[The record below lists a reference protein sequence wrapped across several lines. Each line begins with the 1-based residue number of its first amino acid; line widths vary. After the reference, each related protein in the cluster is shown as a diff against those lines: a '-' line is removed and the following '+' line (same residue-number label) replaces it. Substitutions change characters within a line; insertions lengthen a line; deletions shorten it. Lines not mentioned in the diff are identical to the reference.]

1 MSFLDFLLP
10 KKESE
15 DHSSTKES
23 PSIPKAIRDLQ
34 DSLSPSDVP
43 TSRKRD
49 RSAKKEPVAP
59 LSASKKKKL
68 QSTQL
73 ATPETTPIHKSSE
86 ISVISPASVDRRGVK
101 KLDFA
106 LKEVPEVKK
115 EINIDDI
122 LATPPSTP
130 TKERV
135 IAVVDDKENALPTPQ
150 KTLSIYV
157 RAKALFQRSAPVNF
171 SGILPEREL
180 EANALQNFLVSHIT
194 ARQASSLYVSGPPG
208 TGKTAQLKLTLSQFI
223 DMDSTEKLQEVE
235 IDGNDYKMGYSY
247 INCMTVNKT
256 SNIYSEIYRSLT
268 GERIHINESKEKLH
282 TFLSSKKAHM
292 SVIILDEL
300 DQMLGK
306 QRDEVFTL
314 FSWALT
320 CNIILIGIS
329 NALDMVDKL
338 LPRLKMNG
346 LSPNSLVFMPYTA
359 DQIARIIQMKLNQL
373 EDKGEKIQL
382 FHPAAIKLCSKK
394 SASNTGDLRKAFD
407 ICRTAIESVEKEAR
421 GSNIIQFKDAPLN
434 TVQIQ
439 HIARVTNA
447 VFNANPTKKLKNLN
461 LSQKFLVCMLVKAEA
476 SNPFQTLSVNSFY
489 EYYTKNGKI
498 DQLIGLLRKTE
509 FLEVMSSLEANS
521 VIRIHKSNKAFSDS
535 KVSSS
540 IVKKDLAGV
549 IKGIHALEKLMAT
562 NDV

>member
-1 MSFLDFLLP
+1 MTFLDFLLP
-10 KKESE
+10 KKENE
-15 DHSSTKES
+15 DHSPTKKG

-34 DSLSPSDVP
+34 DSLSPIDVP

-59 LSASKKKKL
+59 LTASKKKKL

-73 ATPETTPIHKSSE
+73 ATPETTPIHKSSK
-86 ISVISPASVDRRGVK
+86 ISVISPASVDQRGVK

-115 EINIDDI
+115 EINTV

-135 IAVVDDKENALPTPQ
+135 LAVGDDKENAVQTSQ
-150 KTLSIYV
+150 KPLSIYV

-180 EANALQNFLVSHIT
+180 EANALRNFLVSHIT

-256 SNIYSEIYRSLT
+256 SNIYGEIYRSLT
-268 GERIHINESKEKLH
+268 GERIHIKESKEKLH
-282 TFLSSKKAHM
+282 TFLSSNKAHM

-329 NALDMVDKL
+329 NALDMVDRL

-373 EDKGEKIQL
+373 EDKGEKIRL
-382 FHPAAIKLCSKK
+382 FHPAALKLCSKK

-407 ICRTAIESVEKEAR
+407 ICRAAIESVEKEAR

-476 SNPFQTLSVNSFY
+476 SNPFHTLSVNSFY
-489 EYYTKNGKI
+489 DYYTKNGKI

-509 FLEVMSSLEANS
+509 FLEVLSSLEANS

-562 NDV
+562 NEI